1 MAVIDTRLKFG
12 TAQAVTTTAASTD
25 TIDLGVDRNVGV
37 GQPLYF
43 VVQVTTALDA
53 TDADETYA
61 VELQTA
67 NNSAFNDG
75 LETLVSIPLAR
86 GTAAGTL
93 VWVAVPNTNKRH
105 LRARYVHGGTTPT
118 GSYTSFITSEHPPAW
133 EAFPDAA
140 N

>member
-25 TIDLGVDRNVGV
+25 TIDLGSGLNVGV

-53 TDADETYA
+53 TDEDETYA

-67 NNSAFNDG
+67 DNAAFDSG
-75 LETLVSIPLAR
+75 LQTLLSIPLAA
-86 GTAAGTL
+86 GSPAGTL

-133 EAFPDAA
+133 EAFPDAD